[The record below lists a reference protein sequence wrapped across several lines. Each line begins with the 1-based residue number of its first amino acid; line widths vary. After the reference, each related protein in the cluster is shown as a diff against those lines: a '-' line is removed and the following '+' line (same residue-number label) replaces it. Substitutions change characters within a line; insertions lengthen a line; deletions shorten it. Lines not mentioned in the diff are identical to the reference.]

1 MQSKDA
7 AVRPQRVKPNMRRR
21 EFITLLGGALPAW
34 ACAARA
40 QEPRKVVRI
49 GLLGPLSAS
58 AQASRVEAIRQGL
71 RDHGYIEGT
80 NLTIE
85 YRWAE
90 GRYERLLELAG
101 ELVRAN
107 VDVIITYGT
116 PASLAAKQAT
126 TTIPIVVALIGDP
139 IVSGL
144 VTSVSRLSGN
154 VTGQSFFN
162 PQLRAKRVELLKEVK
177 PGIARMAVLLNP
189 DNPASVPEFE
199 AMEVTARSLGVSL
212 QPFRLRGPSEF
223 VSAFESIEQAGA
235 EAVETGDD
243 GMVAGNLGAIAAL
256 AARARLLSTGPKE
269 VAQAGGL
276 MGYGVDIFAT
286 YRRAGIFVDKILKG
300 ARPADLP
307 IEQATKFA
315 TVLNLR
321 TARALGLD
329 VPTATLLRADEV
341 IE

>member
-1 MQSKDA
+1 
-7 AVRPQRVKPNMRRR
+7 MRRR
-21 EFITLLGGALPAW
+21 EFITLFGGALPAW

-126 TTIPIVVALIGDP
+126 TTIPIVVALIGRPDRVRP
-139 IVSGL
+139 RYRRLAAQRECHGAELLQSATQGEKSRAAQGSEARHRPGGGPL
-144 VTSVSRLSGN
+144 ESRQSRL
-154 VTGQSFFN
+154 
-162 PQLRAKRVELLKEVK
+162 
-177 PGIARMAVLLNP
+177 
-189 DNPASVPEFE
+189 
-199 AMEVTARSLGVSL
+199 
-212 QPFRLRGPSEF
+212 
-223 VSAFESIEQAGA
+223 
-235 EAVETGDD
+235 
-243 GMVAGNLGAIAAL
+243 
-256 AARARLLSTGPKE
+256 
-269 VAQAGGL
+269 
-276 MGYGVDIFAT
+276 
-286 YRRAGIFVDKILKG
+286 RAGVRGNGGDG
-300 ARPADLP
+300 ANRSA
-307 IEQATKFA
+307 
-315 TVLNLR
+315 
-321 TARALGLD
+321 
-329 VPTATLLRADEV
+329 
-341 IE
+341 